1 MRLVKISGAIPKAS
15 LVYKL
20 KSKSTLHASATLA
33 RSEDCLH
40 SLMEAKS
47 VSDHIATPTS
57 CSYVSFGIS
66 TLHNYL
72 F

>member
-1 MRLVKISGAIPKAS
+1 MRLVKISGNIPKPS

-33 RSEDCLH
+33 REEDCLY

-47 VSDHIATPTS
+47 VSDQIATLTS
-57 CSYVSFGIS
+57 RSYVSFGIS
-66 TLHNYL
+66 TL
-72 F
+72 